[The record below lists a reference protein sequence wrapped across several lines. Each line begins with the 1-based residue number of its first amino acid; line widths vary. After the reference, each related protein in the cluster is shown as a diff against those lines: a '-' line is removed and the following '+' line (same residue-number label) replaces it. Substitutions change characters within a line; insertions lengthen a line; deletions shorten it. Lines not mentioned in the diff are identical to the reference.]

1 MLFTAALLIAAVP
14 GQSASNSGP
23 DDRCAKALQ
32 VAAKES
38 RAASDALAADSRYT
52 ETHNGSFSPSMMSD
66 FISWYDKARSG
77 RPRDY
82 PPLTATV
89 LTSAEQ
95 AQRQSAVAEFLRF
108 RTARSEREATERLER
123 TIAACPHRA
132 DELRAMVAEARRSN

>member
-66 FISWYDKARSG
+66 FISWYDK
-77 RPRDY
+77 
-82 PPLTATV
+82 
-89 LTSAEQ
+89 
-95 AQRQSAVAEFLRF
+95 
-108 RTARSEREATERLER
+108 
-123 TIAACPHRA
+123 
-132 DELRAMVAEARRSN
+132 

>member
-1 MLFTAALLIAAVP
+1 MFIAALLIAAAL
-14 GQSASNSGP
+14 GQSAPTSGP

-38 RAASDALAADSRYT
+38 RAASDALAADAQYA
-52 ETHNGSFSPSMMSD
+52 ETHGGSFSPSMTSD
-66 FISWYDKARSG
+66 FVSWYDKARSK

-89 LTSAEQ
+89 LTSTEQ
-95 AQRQSAVAEFLRF
+95 AQRQSAIDEFLRF
-108 RTARSEREATERLER
+108 RTSRANREATDRLER

-132 DELRAMVAEARRSN
+132 DELRRMVEEARRSN